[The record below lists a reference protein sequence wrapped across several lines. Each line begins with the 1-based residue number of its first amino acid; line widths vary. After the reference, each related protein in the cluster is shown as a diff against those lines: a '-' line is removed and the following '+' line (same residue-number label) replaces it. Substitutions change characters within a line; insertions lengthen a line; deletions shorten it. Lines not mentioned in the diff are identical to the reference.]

1 MLMAGHCDLQVHN
14 LSYLVLVSQSVAA
27 FSTGMDQEM
36 CGKGAILRYLQQVR
50 PVIYRDQ
57 TAGIHVR

>member
-14 LSYLVLVSQSVAA
+14 LSYLVLVTQSVAA
-27 FSTGMDQEM
+27 FSTVMDQEM
-36 CGKGAILRYLQQVR
+36 CGKGAILRYLWQVR

-57 TAGIHVR
+57 KAGIHVR